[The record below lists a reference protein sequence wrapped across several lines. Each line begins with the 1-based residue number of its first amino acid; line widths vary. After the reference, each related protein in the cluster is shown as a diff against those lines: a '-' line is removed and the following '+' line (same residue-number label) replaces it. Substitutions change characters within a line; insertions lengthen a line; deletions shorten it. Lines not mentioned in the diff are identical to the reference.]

1 MCRTSMGWLALLPL
15 ACCVGSAALF
25 AWTTLGSRTCLE
37 KQTGDEV
44 GKRLLVVH
52 GGLLFRVGASLE
64 FLVQLMFLRAAD
76 LLRYRGHSAPQWK
89 LGGYI
94 CIVLTWLLTF
104 WGPSDVSQAP
114 GPLDHVIVLT
124 GASARL
130 GIFLYC
136 LSHSFKRSFGLCCS
150 RRLTDWRILT
160 SEPCAP
166 GKPRLRH
173 MTYYILT
180 RPQYL
185 LLVNLP
191 FGYPVD
197 FLAPF
202 ALTIRCG
209 FALLLAL
216 ALKPARPELLKAH
229 DIEAETRENFDT
241 ALASHLC
248 EYAWESYVGP
258 PPPNAVVVS
267 GARTD
272 VDGEYLLEG
281 EHLGAPLYSRSTEIL
296 EGGRRL
302 LRKGVNDWE
311 IVAVSGGSTVQM
323 AYVRDEAASP
333 NRITGQWIEWDEEGF
348 GISGRVAR
356 DNELLSVQSSRDSDR
371 TVGRRF
377 EQRGVCPDTDMHWL
391 VVEEGLDGGQVS
403 ITVAF
408 RGTSSWQNVLTDAKI
423 GLTSVT
429 QSSASSNA
437 PEVEVAEP
445 NDLED
450 TLQDGLFLRVRQRLK
465 ARRSLKPVTANT
477 APFDLELLREWMQV
491 EETAPATRLN
501 SPLMPFDVDAHRSER
516 EGSLYRACRCVGRFF
531 LGLLCPF
538 HWASDI
544 EEDDEPFDVA
554 TLLRVRLHVGFS
566 ASYAS
571 VRQEVMDVVN
581 QRLAESEKEHRR
593 VHVRAT
599 GHSLGGAVA
608 SIFAFDLVV
617 AKPHISPVV
626 YTFGS
631 PRVGNAAF
639 RSIYNVRV
647 PSNFRIV
654 APQDAVPALP
664 PSVVY
669 RQLGREVWFDDF
681 GERTYVMSW
690 AMRKILPPRN
700 SFHDHS
706 LVVYREVLEK
716 ALKRDRDPA
725 GAMSGED
732 NWQAPL

>member
-1 MCRTSMGWLALLPL
+1 M
-15 ACCVGSAALF
+15 
-25 AWTTLGSRTCLE
+25 
-37 KQTGDEV
+37 
-44 GKRLLVVH
+44 
-52 GGLLFRVGASLE
+52 
-64 FLVQLMFLRAAD
+64 
-76 LLRYRGHSAPQWK
+76 
-89 LGGYI
+89 
-94 CIVLTWLLTF
+94 LTWLLTF

-356 DNELLSVQSSRDSDR
+356 DNEVLSVQSSRDSDR

-423 GLTSVT
+423 GADLCDTKLGKLECPRGG
-429 QSSASSNA
+429 SSRA
-437 PEVEVAEP
+437 
-445 NDLED
+445 
-450 TLQDGLFLRVRQRLK
+450 QRLGRYL
-465 ARRSLKPVTANT
+465 AGWSLPPCPSAI
-477 APFDLELLREWMQV
+477 
-491 EETAPATRLN
+491 
-501 SPLMPFDVDAHRSER
+501 
-516 EGSLYRACRCVGRFF
+516 EGSSLTETSHCEYSA
-531 LGLLCPF
+531 
-538 HWASDI
+538 
-544 EEDDEPFDVA
+544 
-554 TLLRVRLHVGFS
+554 VRLGTFARMD
-566 ASYAS
+566 ASRGDS
-571 VRQEVMDVVN
+571 TRDT
-581 QRLAESEKEHRR
+581 AEL
-593 VHVRAT
+593 T
-599 GHSLGGAVA
+599 
-608 SIFAFDLVV
+608 FD
-617 AKPHISPVV
+617 
-626 YTFGS
+626 
-631 PRVGNAAF
+631 AF
-639 RSIYNVRV
+639 RR
-647 PSNFRIV
+647 
-654 APQDAVPALP
+654 
-664 PSVVY
+664 
-669 RQLGREVWFDDF
+669 GRTPF
-681 GERTYVMSW
+681 
-690 AMRKILPPRN
+690 
-700 SFHDHS
+700 
-706 LVVYREVLEK
+706 
-716 ALKRDRDPA
+716 
-725 GAMSGED
+725 
-732 NWQAPL
+732 